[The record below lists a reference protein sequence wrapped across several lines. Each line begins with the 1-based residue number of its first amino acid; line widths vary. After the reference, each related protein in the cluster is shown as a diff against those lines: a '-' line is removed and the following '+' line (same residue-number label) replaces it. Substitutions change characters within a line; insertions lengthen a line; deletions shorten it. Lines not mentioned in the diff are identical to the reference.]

1 MITESEI
8 LDRLDDMFYEGDE
21 EVDNKEVLEMITNI
35 IADLEVQ
42 ADDLEDEIANDKLEQ
57 SVYGK

>member
-8 LDRLDDMFYEGDE
+8 LDRLNDMFYEEDE

-57 SVYGK
+57 SVYGE